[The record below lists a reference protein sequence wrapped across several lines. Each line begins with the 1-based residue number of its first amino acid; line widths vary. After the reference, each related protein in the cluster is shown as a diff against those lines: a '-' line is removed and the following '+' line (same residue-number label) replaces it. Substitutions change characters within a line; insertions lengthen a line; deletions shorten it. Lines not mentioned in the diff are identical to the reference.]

1 MRGFQLRK
9 YRRLMFRAFPDL
21 VKPTKR
27 NRVPYV
33 PTPQEDAQAGGCIG
47 IIFLILFIMAIAK

>member
-1 MRGFQLRK
+1 MNPFKERK
-9 YRRLMFRAFPDL
+9 FRRLFYRSFPSVFR
-21 VKPTKR
+21 PTKR
-27 NRVPYV
+27 NRIPYE

>member
-1 MRGFQLRK
+1 MNPFKERK
-9 YRRLMFRAFPDL
+9 FRRLLFRAFPDL
-21 VKPTKR
+21 VKPAKR

-47 IIFLILFIMAIAK
+47 IIFLILFIMALAK